1 MLGERLG
8 NWVIFKELGR
18 GGMGRVFLAQE
29 ELTGKQAAIKIL
41 AGELAQEVGFLHRF
55 QREIDTLSKL
65 DHPNIVRFIES
76 GLENGHYYYAMEYV
90 EGQSLD
96 DILLN
101 NGKMPWREV
110 LDVAVQIC
118 PALRHVHDH
127 GIIHRDIKPP
137 NILRTSQG
145 VVKLTDFGIAKV
157 FASSHLTA
165 TGGVVGTAEFLS
177 PEQAAGKPV
186 TKRSDIYSLGVVLY
200 TLLTGRTPFVGN
212 SFLDLLH
219 KHRYA
224 QFDPPRKLVP
234 DIPYELDEV
243 VCQLLAKE
251 PDKRPPDCM
260 VLGKQFDSI
269 RRKLDRKDMQT
280 SAGVARDVTVAEN
293 RPEDVVAEEHVGPAT
308 LMSKLVRAEL
318 DRQIKGG
325 PLTQLFNRTWVI
337 VPLLALCVGVMVWTF
352 WPMGMDTLYAR
363 GADLMAHDSLRDMEE
378 GWRDYLEPLNSR
390 FPHHPYKAQV
400 EQLRL
405 KLEAARAPG
414 PSEAQRFYQQGETLL
429 KEGKFQDARRV
440 WQNVVM
446 AFGGVTAESTWVGR
460 SEQALAELEKNGA
473 ATDRWKSVS
482 ASLDRADE
490 LRDQGKRA
498 EAEAIWNGLEQ
509 LYQNDPWADGLRQK
523 IAAARAK

>member
-1 MLGERLG
+1 MNLQTVRTIPMLGERLG

-29 ELTGKQAAIKIL
+29 ELTGRQAAIKIL

-55 QREIDTLSKL
+55 QREIDSLSKL

-76 GLENGHYYYAMEYV
+76 GLENGHYYYAMEFV

-101 NGKMPWREV
+101 NGKLPWREV
-110 LDVAVQIC
+110 LDIAVQIC

-145 VVKLTDFGIAKV
+145 QVNQADFRIAKV

-212 SFLDLLH
+212 SFVDLLH

-224 QFDPPRKLVP
+224 QFDPPRKVVP
-234 DIPYELDEV
+234 NIPYELDDI
-243 VCQLLAKE
+243 VCKLLAKE

-260 VLGKQFDSI
+260 VLGRQLDGI
-269 RRKLDRKDMQT
+269 RRKLERKDIQT
-280 SAGVARDVTVAEN
+280 AAGLTNDATVAEN
-293 RPEDVVAEEHVGPAT
+293 MSEDVAAEDHVGPAT

-318 DRQIKGG
+318 ERQQKGG
-325 PLTQLFNRTWVI
+325 TFNRLLNRAWVLI
-337 VPLLALCVGVMVWTF
+337 PLLALCIGILVWTF
-352 WPMGMDTLYAR
+352 WPMSMETLYAR
-363 GADLMAHDSLRDMEE
+363 GSELMGRDNLRDM
-378 GWRDYLEPLNSR
+378 
-390 FPHHPYKAQV
+390 
-400 EQLRL
+400 
-405 KLEAARAPG
+405 
-414 PSEAQRFYQQGETLL
+414 
-429 KEGKFQDARRV
+429 
-440 WQNVVM
+440 
-446 AFGGVTAESTWVGR
+446 
-460 SEQALAELEKNGA
+460 
-473 ATDRWKSVS
+473 
-482 ASLDRADE
+482 
-490 LRDQGKRA
+490 
-498 EAEAIWNGLEQ
+498 
-509 LYQNDPWADGLRQK
+509 
-523 IAAARAK
+523 